1 MNKLTLIFAGV
12 LLFSSIFLIVY
23 TFLSTKNK
31 FFARVL
37 IYPFLLEGVLMPLRG
52 YVSFAVDTIVGFF
65 LFILL
70 SYYLIKKKE
79 ESVSPV
85 KILFILVIGLVI
97 PNSMRFWEFK
107 ETLLSFPDQ
116 LFHLLGIVVGY
127 LLFKIKNYSKWIVLA
142 TTSIAC
148 IFMYAKGYELWLN
161 KLNYGTFTEQII
173 AEKITT
179 EIAFTD
185 STNSVININ
194 HLKGQIVLLDFW
206 NTKCGFCY
214 KKFPV
219 VQDAYDKYKHNPK
232 VNFYSVNFFL
242 NGIDKEGD
250 AFRIIKERGHSFPV
264 LICKDKATLNALNI
278 TCYPTVLVINR
289 GGELVFRGDI
299 EDADRKV
306 EELLK
311 EDH

>member
-1 MNKLTLIFAGV
+1 MNAYIILSIVAV
-12 LLFSSIFLIVY
+12 LYGIIYYLLSPKNRLLARIFL
-23 TFLSTKNK
+23 
-31 FFARVL
+31 
-37 IYPFLLEGVLMPLRG
+37 YPFLLEVVLMPLRG

-79 ESVSPV
+79 ESVSSV
-85 KILFILVIGLVI
+85 KIFSSIIIGFFVTNNI
-97 PNSMRFWEFK
+97 HFWKFN
-107 ETLLSFPDQ
+107 ETLISLPDG

-127 LLFKIKNYSKWIVLA
+127 LLFKIKNYSKWVVLIIA
-142 TTSIAC
+142 SIAC
-148 IFMYAKGYELWLN
+148 IFMYAKGYDLWLN
-161 KLNYGTFTEQII
+161 KLNYGTFTEQIVS
-173 AEKITT
+173 KRITT
-179 EIAFTD
+179 EINFTD
-185 STNSVININ
+185 SVDTVININ
-194 HLKGQIVLLDFW
+194 QMKGKIVLLDFW

-242 NGIDKEGD
+242 NDIDKKGD
-250 AFRIIKERGHSFPV
+250 AFRIINERGHSFPV